1 MIRRLTVLALL
12 LALAGRAAAQ
22 GCTCASPLVTGE
34 EPCCTYTR
42 GWWRNH
48 HVDAKGKK
56 NKIAWPQ
63 PCDPLFNG
71 EASHVFTGFTAYEIL
86 ETPPSS
92 GDMCFILGAQFV
104 AATMNECKG
113 ACAESAVTEALTR
126 AWEILQTPGLCPGG
140 LTSSTNHTAL
150 RAEANNVKNVLD
162 DYNNGEFYGPGHCDS
177 EAPNDCPVYTCDGGC
192 TLTQGYWKTH
202 SANGKG
208 KNNMPWDDGT
218 GTCAH
223 SETSIVFG
231 TTTWFDALIT
241 APDGGNACLIAAK
254 QYVAAKLNIDCN
266 GACVPDVFVADALA
280 CVKEG
285 LDSAFCPGLTPG
297 NGALTA
303 VEKVERAKI
312 LSCASTLDAYNN
324 GYLLGPGHCEDDD
337 LAAGLVAG
345 VEGAEEEAQSTSP
358 NGDSGMLVATLVF
371 AIFACL
377 AACLAA
383 YAAMTKGPYAK
394 V

>member
-1 MIRRLTVLALL
+1 MNSKRVYRIYREEGLKVRVKRRKKLESYARVRPPA
-12 LALAGRAAAQ
+12 AGR
-22 GCTCASPLVTGE
+22 V
-34 EPCCTYTR
+34 
-42 GWWRNH
+42 
-48 HVDAKGKK
+48 
-56 NKIAWPQ
+56 
-63 PCDPLFNG
+63 
-71 EASHVFTGFTAYEIL
+71 
-86 ETPPSS
+86 
-92 GDMCFILGAQFV
+92 
-104 AATMNECKG
+104 NERW
-113 ACAESAVTEALTR
+113 SM
-126 AWEILQTPGLCPGG
+126 
-140 LTSSTNHTAL
+140 
-150 RAEANNVKNVLD
+150 D
-162 DYNNGEFYGPGHCDS
+162 
-177 EAPNDCPVYTCDGGC
+177 
-192 TLTQGYWKTH
+192 
-202 SANGKG
+202 
-208 KNNMPWDDGT
+208 
-218 GTCAH
+218 
-223 SETSIVFG
+223 
-231 TTTWFDALIT
+231 
-241 APDGGNACLIAAK
+241 
-254 QYVAAKLNIDCN
+254 
-266 GACVPDVFVADALA
+266 FVADALA